1 MADDASN
8 ISPMVDDASNIPVE
22 GPNIF
27 AYAIQTLNHKKFKL
41 MDDETLRGFMETK
54 YKCRMLDRA
63 ADIIRLA
70 GKIELPP
77 LDKRRG
83 LVTVDG
89 SSYQVKLD
97 DEGVYHIFPEPN
109 ADKEYKQKI
118 IDVFNAERGINVPPI
133 HVDYSKM
140 AEASITKNAL
150 ALLPAVIVA
159 CERNMEYLKTLPE
172 LGGLPYAIE
181 ILKKLKVFAIDN
193 QPKEET

>member
-1 MADDASN
+1 MADES
-8 ISPMVDDASNIPVE
+8 
-22 GPNIF
+22 PNIF
-27 AYAIQTLNHKKFKL
+27 AYAIQALSHKKVTL
-41 MDDETLRGFMETK
+41 MDNENLNCFPDTE
-54 YKCRMLDRA
+54 YKCRILDRA
-63 ADIIRLA
+63 ADVIRVA
-70 GKIELPP
+70 GKIKLPP
-77 LDKRRG
+77 LDKRSG
-83 LVTVDG
+83 LVTVGG

-97 DEGVYHIFPEPN
+97 DEGVYHIFPTPK

-118 IDVFNAERGINVPPI
+118 IDTFTAERGINVPPI

-140 AEASITKNAL
+140 EGPSIAKNAF

-193 QPKEET
+193 QPKEEK

>member
-1 MADDASN
+1 MLEEA
-8 ISPMVDDASNIPVE
+8 
-22 GPNIF
+22 PNIF
-27 AYAIQTLNHKKFKL
+27 AYAIQTLNHKKVTL
-41 MDDETLRGFMETK
+41 MDNENLNCFPDTE
-54 YKCRMLDRA
+54 YKCRILEQV
-63 ADIIRLA
+63 ADIIRAA
-70 GKIELPP
+70 GKIKLPP
-77 LDKRRG
+77 LNMRSG

-97 DEGVYHIFPEPN
+97 DEGVYHIFPTPK

-118 IDVFNAERGINVPPI
+118 IDTFNAERGINVPPI

-140 AEASITKNAL
+140 EGASVAKNAF

-159 CERNMEYLKTLPE
+159 CERDMEYLKTLPE

-193 QPKEET
+193 QPKEKK

>member
-1 MADDASN
+1 MANES
-8 ISPMVDDASNIPVE
+8 
-22 GPNIF
+22 PNIF
-27 AYAIQTLNHKKFKL
+27 AYAIQALNHKKVTL
-41 MDDETLRGFMETK
+41 MDNENLNCFPETE
-54 YKCRMLDRA
+54 YKCRILERA
-63 ADIIRLA
+63 ADVIRVA

-77 LDKRRG
+77 LDKRSG
-83 LVTVDG
+83 VVTVDG

-97 DEGVYHIFPEPN
+97 DEGVYNIFPTPK

-118 IDVFNAERGINVPPI
+118 IDTFNAERGINVPPI
-133 HVDYSKM
+133 HVDYSKI
-140 AEASITKNAL
+140 ESASMTKNAF

-193 QPKEET
+193 QPKEEK